1 MRHVLRPLCAK
12 LIVSALVASATFAG
26 ALADM
31 PVNGL
36 GIAMHGAPKYKDD
49 FKHFDYVDPKAPKGG
64 EVKLAA
70 VGGYDTL
77 NGFVI
82 KGRAAAGLGSIY
94 DTLMSGSADEAF
106 SQYGQLAEKIE
117 TPADRS
123 WVAFTLRPNARWHDG
138 KPITVEDVIWTFNTL
153 REKGAPF
160 YRLYYQHVDQVTKTG
175 ERAVKFAFKPGE
187 NRELPLILGQLPV
200 LPKHYWETRDFD
212 KTTLEPPLGSGVFKI
227 DSIDPGRSI
236 TYRRV
241 ADYWGKDLA
250 VNVGRENF
258 EVIRYDYYRD
268 STVALEAF
276 KAGAFD
282 FRVENSAKEW
292 ATGYDVPAV
301 KSGVIVKE
309 ALKNSRTQGMQGF
322 AFNVRRAYFQD
333 TKVRE
338 ALTQAFDFEWSNK
351 TLFYDQYTR
360 SRSYFGNSELE
371 AKGLPAPEELKL
383 LEPFRGQIPDE
394 VFTLEYN
401 PPRTDG
407 TGTPRANLIKASQLL
422 KQAGWSIKNG
432 KLVNDKS
439 GAPMRFE
446 ILLNNPQFERIVLP
460 FVKNLERLGID
471 AAVRTVDT
479 AQYQRRSDDFDYDM
493 TVESWGQSESPGNE
507 QRDFWSTAAADQKG
521 SRNSVGIKSK
531 AIDELVESLIAAPDR
546 QSLVMR
552 TRALDRVLQWGHW
565 VVPHF
570 HTNVDRLA
578 YWDKFGRPEVT
589 PKQGVQFDAW
599 WVDPQKAA
607 TLAQRKAAAGN

>member
-1 MRHVLRPLCAK
+1 MRQGIRPRLFRLFA
-12 LIVSALVASATFAG
+12 SALLAGATAAG
-26 ALADM
+26 ALADQ

-36 GIAMHGAPKYKDD
+36 GIAMHGAPKYRDD
-49 FKHFDYVDPKAPKGG
+49 FKHFDYVNPSAPKGG

-70 VGGYDTL
+70 IGGFDTL

-82 KGRAAAGLGSIY
+82 KGRAAAGLGQIY
-94 DTLMSGSADEAF
+94 DSLMAASADEPF

-123 WVAFTLRPNARWHDG
+123 WVAFTLRANARWHDG
-138 KPITVEDVIWTFNTL
+138 KPITVDDVIFTFNIL

-160 YRLYYQHVDQVTKTG
+160 YRLYYQHVDQVAKTG
-175 ERAVKFAFKPGE
+175 ERTVKFGFKPGE

-200 LPKHYWETRDFD
+200 LPKHYWETRDFA
-212 KTTLEPPLGSGVFKI
+212 KTTLEPPLGSAAYKI
-227 DSIDPGRSI
+227 ESIDPGRAI

-268 STVALEAF
+268 ATVALEAF
-276 KAGAFD
+276 KAGGFD

-322 AFNVRRAYFQD
+322 AFNVRRPIFQD
-333 TKVRE
+333 RKVRE
-338 ALTQAFDFEWSNK
+338 ALTYAFDFEWSNK

-371 AKGLPAPEELKL
+371 AKGLPEPEELKL
-383 LEPFRGQIPDE
+383 LEPLRGQIPDE
-394 VFTLEYN
+394 VFTQEYN

-407 TGTPRANLIKASQLL
+407 SGNIRANLMKGAQLL
-422 KQAGWSIKNG
+422 KQAGWSIKGG
-432 KLVNDKS
+432 KLVNDKT
-439 GAPMRFE
+439 GEPMRFE
-446 ILLNNPQFERIVLP
+446 FLLNNPQFERIVLP
-460 FVKNLERLGID
+460 FAKNLERLGIEVS
-471 AAVRTVDT
+471 VRTVDT
-479 AQYQRRSDDFDYDM
+479 AQYQRRSDEFDFDM
-493 TVESWGQSESPGNE
+493 TVEIWGQSESPGNE

-531 AIDELVESLIAAPDR
+531 AIDELIEKLIAAPDR
-546 QSLVMR
+546 QALVAR
-552 TRALDRVLQWGHW
+552 TRALDRVLQWGFW
-565 VVPHF
+565 VIPNF

-589 PKQGVQFDAW
+589 PKQGAQFDAW
-599 WVDPQKAA
+599 WVDPKKDA
-607 TLAQRKAAAGN
+607 TLAQRKAAAN

>member
-1 MRHVLRPLCAK
+1 MRFGPRPRPFGLF
-12 LIVSALVASATFAG
+12 ASAIIATVWAAS
-26 ALADM
+26 ALADQ

-49 FKHFDYVDPKAPKGG
+49 FKHFDYVNPNAPKGG
-64 EVKLAA
+64 EIKLAA
-70 VGGYDTL
+70 IGGFDTL

-94 DTLMSGSADEAF
+94 DSLTTASADEPF
-106 SQYGQLAEKIE
+106 TQYGQLAEKVE

-123 WVAFTLRPNARWHDG
+123 WVAFTLRGNARWHDG
-138 KPITVEDVIWTFNTL
+138 KPITAEDLIWTFNTL

-175 ERAVKFAFKPGE
+175 ERTVKFSFKPGE

-212 KTTLEPPLGSGVFKI
+212 KTTLEPPLGSGAYKI

-241 ADYWGKDLA
+241 ADYWGKDLP
-250 VNVGRENF
+250 VNIGRENF

-301 KSGVIVKE
+301 KSGVIKKE

-322 AFNVRRAYFQD
+322 GFNVRRPVFQD
-333 TKVRE
+333 RKVRE
-338 ALTQAFDFEWSNK
+338 ALGYAFDFEWSNK

-371 AKGLPAPEELKL
+371 AKGLPSPEELKI
-383 LEPFRGQIPDE
+383 LEKLKGQIPDE
-394 VFTLEYN
+394 VFTQEYN

-407 TGTPRANLIKASQLL
+407 SGNLRNNLMKAAQLL
-422 KQAGWSIKNG
+422 KEAGWSIKGG
-432 KLVNDKS
+432 KLTNDKS
-439 GAPMRFE
+439 GDVMRFE

-460 FVKNLERLGID
+460 YVKNLERLGVE
-471 AAVRTVDT
+471 ATVRTVDT
-479 AQYQRRSDDFDYDM
+479 AQYQRRSDDFDVDM

-507 QRDFWSTAAADQKG
+507 QREFWGSDAADQKG
-521 SRNSVGIKSK
+521 SRNSIGIKNK
-531 AIDELVESLIAAPDR
+531 AIDELIELLIAAPDR
-546 QSLVMR
+546 DQLVVR
-552 TRALDRVLQWGHW
+552 TRALDRVLQWGFW
-565 VVPHF
+565 IVPHF

-599 WVDPQKAA
+599 WVDQQKAS
-607 TLAQRKAAAGN
+607 TLAQRKAAAGG